1 MRKNLILSTS
11 SGYDWNQIKTWNLSA
26 KRTGNDV
33 CNLLINPSEQ
43 LLKDCAD
50 NGVKAI
56 PYRIDPRQIGGKPPH
71 NLRFLIQYKYLMSVV
86 DDYKRVILTDS
97 RDVYFHSDPFPVLED
112 IQRWQKCEMYSVVCG
127 SECIRYKDEHW
138 GNGNLMEGYGYA
150 YDEYKDQEIYN
161 VGVLGGNTREVA
173 EVCLTIFG
181 MCFHN
186 PASVSDQSSFNI
198 LMGTEMGTNFILR
211 TRPSHGL
218 MVHLGTVGVQ
228 KFRDKLLEKPTWD
241 ESGLPTV
248 NGKVI
253 PIIHQYDRV
262 DTSKWGVEL

>member
-1 MRKNLILSTS
+1 MSKKNLILSTS
-11 SGYDWNQIKTWNLSA
+11 SGYNWDQIKTWNLSA

-33 CNLLINPSEQ
+33 CNILINPTQ
-43 LLKDCAD
+43 DLVKACQD
-50 NGVKAI
+50 NGVGVVAYNI
-56 PYRIDPRQIGGKPPH
+56 PQSGKPPH
-71 NLRFLIQYKYLMSVV
+71 NLRFLLQYKYLMSVV
-86 DDYKRVILTDS
+86 DDYKRVIVTDS

-112 IQRWQKCEMYSVVCG
+112 IQRWEKCEYIPVVCG
-127 SECIRYKDEHW
+127 TECIRYKDEHW

-150 YDEYKDQEIYN
+150 YDEYKDQEICN
-161 VGVLGGNTREVA
+161 VGVLCGNTKNVA
-173 EVCLTIFG
+173 EVCLTIFS
-181 MCFHN
+181 MCYHN

-198 LMGTEMGTNFILR
+198 LMGTDMGHDSILR
-211 TRPSHGL
+211 TRPSNGL